1 MNEHIHEALNEISD
15 KHIAEAAK
23 NKIRKGAVLLRITAA
38 AAALAVII
46 GLFQLPKPIT
56 AKAVSLADDCRVSV
70 RPDSYDYNDMD
81 EWRADFQAWENTNAV
96 RSETTNTALLGLS
109 GFFTD
114 ANAKFLSGN
123 GNAVWSPANAYIGLA
138 MVAEL
143 TDGNSRQQILDLL
156 GTENTDTLRTQVSA
170 VWESSYGGYKDGK
183 EACHLANSLWL
194 QKGLQYE
201 QDAMDALSY
210 HYYADVYQ
218 TNLKHAGS
226 SIGAWLNN
234 NTGGLLKKTTGSTQI
249 PEDAVLALYS
259 TLYFQSKWSDQFS
272 AANNTRAPFHAPG
285 GDKAVTFMNKKL
297 AIMNYYY
304 GDCFSAVRLGLKNG
318 SSMWFILPDEGFAPA
333 DVLADGQYMDMLLNK
348 GWENVKSMKV
358 NLSVPKFDI
367 SGRQDLVKGLQELG
381 VTDVFDLGTSD
392 FSAITSDTPVYL
404 TAANQA
410 VRVQIDEEGVKAAA
424 YIEFPGAGSPMPPD
438 EIIDFVLDRPFL
450 FVISND
456 NVPLF
461 AGVVNEP

>member
-1 MNEHIHEALNEISD
+1 MNEHIHEVLNEISD

-23 NKIRKGAVLLRITAA
+23 NKKRKGAVLLRIAAA

-56 AKAVSLADDCRVSV
+56 AKAVSLADDCRVQA
-70 RPDSYDYNDMD
+70 RPDSDDYNNMD
-81 EWRADFQAWENTNAV
+81 EWRAALNAWSDANAV
-96 RSETTNTALLGLS
+96 RSETTKTALLGLS

-114 ANAKFLSGN
+114 ANTKFLSGT

-138 MVAEL
+138 MVTEM

-170 VWESSYGGYKDGK
+170 VWESAYNGGK

-194 QKGLQYE
+194 QKGLRYE

-218 TNLKHAGS
+218 TNLKKAGS

-234 NTGGLLKKTTGSTQI
+234 NTGGLLKKTTGSIQM

-272 AANNTRAPFHAPG
+272 AANNTRDPFHAPG
-285 GDKAVTFMNKKL
+285 GDKTVTFMNKKL

-304 GDCFSAVRLGLKNG
+304 GDCFSAVGLGLKNG

-367 SGRQDLVKGLQELG
+367 SGRQDLAKGLQELG

-456 NVPLF
+456 NIPLF